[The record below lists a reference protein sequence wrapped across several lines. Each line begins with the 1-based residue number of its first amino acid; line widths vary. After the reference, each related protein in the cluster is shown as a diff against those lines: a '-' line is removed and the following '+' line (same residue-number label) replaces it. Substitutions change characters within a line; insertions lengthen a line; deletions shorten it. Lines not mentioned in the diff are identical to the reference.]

1 MIIINIPTDRLAAV
15 ATAMSKKDPRY
26 YLCGVHVTS
35 TRNKNAVAI
44 EATDGHRFMRALLDQ
59 SDGETDC
66 DYSNIDAIV
75 PADAVQQILKA
86 AGRKQP
92 TIQLKIDGE
101 NFELIVPMG
110 VAIRGKLIDGT
121 YPETQGIW
129 PAETSNEPAQY
140 NAAYLA
146 DMSKAAKLLGEK
158 SGYFH
163 VHHNGRHPSL
173 ISFDEIES
181 VVGIVMPIRFDPSHT
196 PSAASYY

>member
-15 ATAMSKKDPRY
+15 ATAMSKEQARY
-26 YLCGVHVTS
+26 YLCGIHVTS
-35 TRNKNAVAI
+35 TSNTTVVAI

-86 AGRKQP
+86 AGRKEP

-121 YPETQGIW
+121 YPETQCIW
-129 PAETSNEPAQY
+129 PTETSNKPAQY

-163 VHHNGRHPSL
+163 VHHNGDACATITFNDL
-173 ISFDEIES
+173 ES
-181 VVGIVMPIRFDPSHT
+181 VAGIIMPIKSVPPHL